1 MPIHLQKMKPSIINN
16 HSIIY
21 FFIFWLACSCTN
33 TQPAE
38 RSYPG
43 YDANAINSVLASA
56 DSLTAFPFIEERI
69 KEINEALKNPRPV
82 LLCKDSLNQ
91 DQLLA
96 QIIALNDSVFTQFL
110 FDPVSK
116 LPLRNEIFGIYPAR
130 QSDLTAIKADY
141 NLASVYRVEMYN
153 YALNKTTVALADIRR
168 QKVLNSYY
176 SDQSQPDI
184 PFYLRTMAVKIAIES
199 PEVQKA
205 LGIKPS
211 EKDALMASTKTSLNR
226 SRCERSRHLC
236 VAPTFVK
243 GNKALWAIVDLTDH
257 RLVGI
262 RWTDVGTTGPA
273 APMITEK
280 KLQDDKI
287 TSCYCEVEQKL
298 NKYGW
303 DMKYMLTSSD
313 GLRIN
318 DVTFNNK
325 PVLRS
330 AKLVDWHVS
339 YSGTDGF
346 GYSDAVGCPY
356 FSQAAVIAWE
366 TPEIAELKDD
376 KNNTVGFVLEQTFRS
391 EGWPTPCNY
400 SYRQRFEFYKDG
412 KFRVACASIGRGCG
426 NTGTYRPVFRIAF
439 AGEQN
444 NFFEWTQNNLTAGQT
459 GWQHW
464 KKEKWNEQTS
474 LTPCTPE
481 GYQYKISGLQ
491 SGYYMEPGRGQF
503 GDGGKGD
510 FSYVYVTKH
519 INSRDEGENDLVTI
533 GPCCNTD
540 YKQGPEKFIEPQPE
554 DIQNSSLVV
563 WYVAQLKNDDRKGNE
578 YCWAESVPENG
589 VWSTKAYP
597 CFCGPM
603 FIPVSK

>member
-1 MPIHLQKMKPSIINN
+1 MPIHFLTMKQKRINN
-16 HSIIY
+16 GILFY
-21 FFIFWLACSCTN
+21 FSACCIGISCN
-33 TQPAE
+33 NNQSAE
-38 RSYPG
+38 KVHAG
-43 YDANAINSVLASA
+43 YDADAINSVLIAA
-56 DSLTAFPFIEERI
+56 DSLVTFPFVLERVNEI
-69 KEINEALKNPRPV
+69 KAALKNPRPV
-82 LLCKDSLNQ
+82 LLCKDSLNA
-91 DQLLA
+91 DQSLA
-96 QIIALNDSVFTQFL
+96 QIIALNDSAFTQFL
-110 FDPVSK
+110 IDPFSK
-116 LPLRNEIFGIYPAR
+116 LPYRNEVFGIYPAR
-130 QSDLTAIKADY
+130 QSDMTTVKTAY
-141 NLASVYRVEMYN
+141 NLPTTYRVEMYN
-153 YALNKTTVALADIRR
+153 YALNNTSIALVDVQQ
-168 QKVLNSYY
+168 QKVVSSYY
-176 SDQSQPDI
+176 SSNSQPDI
-184 PFYLRTMAVKIAIES
+184 SEYLKNLAIKIAIES

-205 LGIKPS
+205 LRVKPE

-243 GNKALWAIVDLTDH
+243 GDKALWAIVDLTDH

-262 RWTDVGTTGPA
+262 RWTDVGTSGPA

-280 KLQDDKI
+280 RLQDDKI

-313 GLRIN
+313 GLRIS
-318 DVTFNNK
+318 DVTFNNR

-356 FSQAAVIAWE
+356 FSQAAVVAWE
-366 TPEIAELKDD
+366 IPKIAELKDD
-376 KNNTVGFVLEQTFRS
+376 NNNVVGFVLEQTYRS

-400 SYRQRFEFYKDG
+400 NYRQRYEFYKDG
-412 KFRVACASIGRGCG
+412 KFRVSCASIGRGCG

-444 NFFEWTQNNLTAGQT
+444 NFYEWGQNN
-459 GWQHW
+459 WQPW
-464 KKEKWNEQTS
+464 QKENWREQNS
-474 LTPCTPE
+474 LTTFTTE
-481 GYQYKISGLQ
+481 GYQYKIGDAQ

-503 GDGGKGD
+503 KDGGRGD
-510 FSYVYVTKH
+510 FNYVYVTKH
-519 INSRDEGENDLVTI
+519 TNGRDEGENDLITI

-540 YKQGPEKFIEPQPE
+540 YHQGPEKFIEPQPE

-563 WYVAQLKNDDRKGNE
+563 WYVAQMKNDDRKGNE
-578 YCWAESVPENG
+578 YCWAENVLENG
-589 VWSTKAYP
+589 IWNTKVYP
-597 CFCGPM
+597 CFGGPL
-603 FIPVSK
+603 FVPVKK